1 MDVIESKN
9 LITMSNSLARGRFSL
24 NENEILL
31 LLVAM
36 TKTPKYVNSENSNSS
51 NDSRGDLLELA
62 SDTPYFITKEDF
74 VKQGISPKNAVTN
87 IRLACEN
94 LMNKKVTI
102 KGEVGVYSFNWVQ
115 SAFILKDDK
124 FKDLCNKYTTDDEF
138 SSAFDTKA
146 DPKLLELVKYA
157 INTDENVVARVVFT
171 QDTLDC
177 IALLMHGNYA
187 SFHLSDFKN
196 FQGSYS
202 YRIYLIMMTWKKT
215 GCIFT
220 RLDTFKE
227 MLALVD
233 KYNRITDFKKRVLE
247 PALHEIDAHSPY
259 YITGCHLTDKDG
271 REGKGIKITHIK
283 ITFKAKN
290 KTIKSETK
298 KIGITDIVNNTVE
311 PVANSIEE
319 AINKAVDAPKEIS
332 KQTTLPLPK
341 KQIDGLEIYER
352 ILSSAELAE
361 SFAKANQAFIVN
373 MGEKVAFEKGDY
385 KLLLTMLGYRF
396 ESDFWKKFNLSML
409 EDFDKN

>member
-36 TKTPKYVNSENSNSS
+36 TKTPKYVNSENSNSN
-51 NDSRGDLLELA
+51 NDSRSDLLELA

-102 KGEVGVYSFNWVQ
+102 KGEVGIYSFNWVQ

-124 FKDLCNKYTTDDEF
+124 FKELCNKYANDDEF

-247 PALHEIDAHSPY
+247 PALNEIDAHSPY

-283 ITFKAKN
+283 ITFRAKN
-290 KTIKSETK
+290 KAVKSETK

-319 AINKAVDAPKEIS
+319 AINKAVDAPKKIS
-332 KQTTLPLPK
+332 KQTTLPK
-341 KQIDGLEIYER
+341 KQIDGSEIYER
-352 ILSSAELAE
+352 ILSSAELIE

-385 KLLLTMLGYRF
+385 KLLLTMLRYRF